1 MTTSERR
8 LADLILDLVPMKQAT
23 NLPDLFAGLARSVVN
38 TLNVD
43 ACLVSLLDED
53 KNVLRDIAAD
63 VVPPAEMNMIAAEYK
78 LDDFP
83 ATKAAIESRGTIEI
97 AVADADSDENERQIL
112 VEEGFSR
119 MLLCGFAIEDEIKGT
134 VEAYRTDDRP
144 FRTDDPEQVD
154 LLVEFAA
161 SSYSRIQL
169 ASKLEEHY
177 TKTIEALTSALEAR
191 DSYTRAHTGRIRD
204 LAMALALALRVPNDV
219 RHAVNLGALLHDVGK
234 IGIADSILQKPGPLT
249 DEEWV
254 VMKTHTEI
262 GERML
267 RDVDFL
273 APALEVVRWHHERWD
288 GTGYPDGLAGDQI
301 PLSARIVAVCDAFDA
316 MTSDRPYRSALPTDV
331 ALDELVAVAGT
342 QLDPTCAL
350 LLVEVVRSMGTD
362 DLEERFVR
370 YAT

>member
-1 MTTSERR
+1 MVVPERR
-8 LADLILDLVPMKQAT
+8 LADLIVDLVPMKQAE
-23 NLPDLFAGLARSVVN
+23 NLPDLFAGLARSVVH

-53 KNVLRDIAAD
+53 KNVLRDVAAD
-63 VVPPAEMNMIAAEYK
+63 VVPPAELNMIAEEYV

-83 ATKAAIESRGTIEI
+83 ATREAIVSGESLEI
-97 AVADADSDENERQIL
+97 SISDRRSDDTERRLL
-112 VEEGFSR
+112 VDLGFSR
-119 MLLCGFAIEDEIKGT
+119 MLLCGFSIENEIRGT
-134 VEAYRTDDRP
+134 VEAYRSDDRP
-144 FRTDDPEQVD
+144 FRAEDPEQVD

-177 TKTIEALTSALEAR
+177 TKTIEVLTSALEAR
-191 DSYTRAHTGRIRD
+191 DPYTQAHTGRIRD
-204 LAMALALALRVPNDV
+204 IAMALALALRVPPEV
-219 RHAVNLGALLHDVGK
+219 RTAVNLGALLHDVGK
-234 IGIADSILQKPGPLT
+234 IGIADSILLKPGPLT
-249 DEEWV
+249 EEEWAI
-254 VMKTHTEI
+254 MRTHPEI

-288 GTGYPDGLAGDQI
+288 GKGYPDGLAGDQI

-316 MTSDRPYRSALPTDV
+316 MTSDRPYRQALPTDL
-331 ALDELVAVAGT
+331 ALDELVAVSGS
-342 QLDPTCAL
+342 QLDPRCAL
-350 LLVEVVRSMGTD
+350 LLVEVVRSMGSD

>member
-1 MTTSERR
+1 MGTQERR
-8 LADLILDLVPMKQAT
+8 LADLILDMVPMKKAESV
-23 NLPDLFAGLARSVVN
+23 PDLFAGLARSVVN
-38 TLNVD
+38 TLKVD
-43 ACLVSLLDED
+43 ACLVSLLDEE
-53 KNVLRDIAAD
+53 KNVLRDVAAD
-63 VVPPAEMNMIAAEYK
+63 VVPPAELNMIAAEYE
-78 LDDFP
+78 LADFP
-83 ATKAAIESRGTIEI
+83 ATKAAIESKETVEI
-97 AVADADSDENERQIL
+97 AVADHSSDENERKFLSDQ
-112 VEEGFSR
+112 GFSR
-119 MLLCGFAIEDEIKGT
+119 MLLCGFSIEENVKGT
-134 VEAYRTDDRP
+134 VEAYRLDDRP

-169 ASKLEEHY
+169 ASKLEKHY

-191 DSYTRAHTGRIRD
+191 DAYTRAHTGRIRD
-204 LAMALALALRVPNDV
+204 LAMALALALRVPNDI

-254 VMKTHTEI
+254 VMKTHPAI

-288 GTGYPDGLAGDQI
+288 GTGYPDGLKADEI

-316 MTSDRPYRSALPTDV
+316 MTSDRPYRSSLPTEV

-350 LLVEVVRSMGTD
+350 LLVEVVRSMGAD